1 MKLLYRQ
8 VTIQEHAVSKCAEI
22 VFKRGKVVREEG
34 LEVLEERIKMMNP
47 DENEI
52 YKFFGKEQ
60 VDGIKTKKFFEQV
73 KAKSIRGLRC

>member
-8 VTIQEHAVSKCAEI
+8 ATIQKHAVSKCAEI

>member
-1 MKLLYRQ
+1 MTLLYRQ
-8 VTIQEHAVSKCAEI
+8 ATIQEHAVSKCAEI

>member
-8 VTIQEHAVSKCAEI
+8 ATRQEHAVSKCAEI